1 MWYPPLLL
9 WHVLSFPCSLS
20 FNHALFV
27 ILLQISSHSSAWVLL
42 CLLLPLLTIPR
53 TQWGPVTCFSL
64 LGLIIMYVSV
74 LPAYIYMYYVH
85 VLMFVEVRRGLS
97 ISWNW
102 IRGDCNL
109 PYLCWEQTSMCLYP
123 LNHPPAPLF
132 YFCCLYHEKVSVSE
146 PLYLLSPLFYNVL
159 SLRICIVHYQ

>member
-1 MWYPPLLL
+1 MSSITSLTYPVFPLFA
-9 WHVLSFPCSLS
+9 VLQPCFVRYSTSNIQPQFHLS
-20 FNHALFV
+20 AFV
-27 ILLQISSHSSAWVLL
+27 LAVTVTSAQN
-42 CLLLPLLTIPR
+42 
-53 TQWGPVTCFSL
+53 TQDTMEPVTCFSL

-109 PYLCWEQTSMCLYP
+109 PYVCWEQTSMCLYP
-123 LNHPPAPLF
+123 LNHPAAPLF
-132 YFCCLYHEKVSVSE
+132 YFVVCIMRKSVFQNLYTYF
-146 PLYLLSPLFYNVL
+146 PLCF
-159 SLRICIVHYQ
+159 IMFFF